1 MPAGPECGTCAA
13 GMVAPMS
20 KDGMAND
27 AAAKK
32 RGAAEFRRGWGV
44 VLATVLGIGLGLSPM
59 PIYTFGVFAPYL
71 AAEFG
76 WSMAEIMS
84 GLAVTT
90 LVVVWAGP
98 LAGFLAV
105 RYGARRVA
113 LLSSLLFGLALCG
126 LSLSNGSLL
135 LFYATWGLI
144 AAVGAGT
151 LPITWT
157 RPVNRIFD
165 VHKGLALGISMI
177 GSGIFGMVAKP
188 YLAWA
193 IASYG
198 WRGAYV
204 ALGLLPVLIAFP
216 AGLLLFRER
225 GVSLP
230 QTPAAAGSIAT
241 ETGMTLVEAIR
252 SWRFWLLAIALVP
265 ISFALAGPMP
275 NMEVMLRDGG
285 LSAPDIL
292 KLTPLLGLTA
302 MIGRLMGGWLM
313 DHFWAPA
320 VGFVILGM
328 PVISCWILTGDTL
341 DFYAA
346 GLAIILIG
354 IALGIEFDLI
364 AFLVARYFGMR
375 SYPAVYG
382 FLYVSFA
389 LGAGLGPAFF
399 GRDHDLHGNYDFA
412 LSLSLVLLLVSAASL
427 LMLGRYARFDATLQ
441 APLSTNQTIKVD
453 P

>member
-1 MPAGPECGTCAA
+1 MSIEAA
-13 GMVAPMS
+13 RPIVAEKGS
-20 KDGMAND
+20 G
-27 AAAKK
+27 
-32 RGAAEFRRGWGV
+32 EFRRGWGV
-44 VLATVLGIGLGLSPM
+44 VLAALLGIGLGLSPM

-71 AAEFG
+71 AADFG
-76 WSMAEIMS
+76 WSMGQIMS

-90 LVVVWAGP
+90 LVVFWAGP

-105 RYGARRVA
+105 RYGARRIA
-113 LLSSLLFGLALCG
+113 LLSSLLFGLALCM
-126 LSLSNGSLL
+126 LAFSNGSLP
-135 LFYATWGLI
+135 LFYGTWALI

-177 GSGIFGMVAKP
+177 GSGIFGMISKP

-193 IASYG
+193 IETYG

-204 ALGLLPVLIAFP
+204 ALGMLPILIAFP
-216 AGLLLFRER
+216 AAFLLFREGR
-225 GVSLP
+225 GGSESLRHS
-230 QTPAAAGSIAT
+230 AAS
-241 ETGMTLVEAIR
+241 ESGMTLREAVR
-252 SWRFWLLAIALVP
+252 SWRFWLLAVALVP

-275 NMEVMLRDGG
+275 NLEVMLRDGG

-302 MIGRLMGGWLM
+302 LIGRLMGGWLM
-313 DHFWAPA
+313 DRFWAPA

-328 PVISCWILTGDTL
+328 PVISCWIFTAATL

-354 IALGIEFDLI
+354 IALGVEFDLI

-375 SYPAVYG
+375 SYPAIYG
-382 FLYVSFA
+382 CLYVSFA
-389 LGAGLGPAFF
+389 LGAGLAPAFF

-412 LSLSLVLLLVSAASL
+412 LTLSLFLLLAGAASL
-427 LMLGRYARFDATLQ
+427 LFLGRYRRFDS
-441 APLSTNQTIKVD
+441 APAAASSSN
-453 P
+453 